1 MGIIEQELEKA
12 RLKAGLTELE
22 GQAADFEEIMKR
34 ANKGTARMLKIQYD
48 AFVEAGF
55 TEAQAFEI
63 LKLNI
68 QMQPA
73 KDIQAGIVEFL
84 KGLSKG
90 GSI

>member
-22 GQAADFEEIMKR
+22 RNASDFDEILKR
-34 ANKGTARMLKIQYD
+34 ANKGTARILKIQYD
-48 AFVEAGF
+48 AYVEAGF
-55 TEAQAFEI
+55 TETQAFEI

-73 KDIQAGIVEFL
+73 KDIQAGVAEFL

-90 GSI
+90 GLI